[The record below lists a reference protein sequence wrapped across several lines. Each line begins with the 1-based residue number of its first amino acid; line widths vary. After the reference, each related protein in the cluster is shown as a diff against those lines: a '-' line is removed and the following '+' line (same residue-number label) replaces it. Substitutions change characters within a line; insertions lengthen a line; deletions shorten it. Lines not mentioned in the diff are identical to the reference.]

1 MKLVPENFKLIPTTY
16 NGNDFMKI
24 QYEDKDLV
32 MKLKGEFHIIDV
44 KNYGLRLIFTPDDY
58 SIIDKIHEMAGY
70 KNKSELNSISLSMNK
85 TTPFFN
91 HKNILMDQNK
101 CRSKHNALKKSRCV
115 DASPSVFHHFQLF
128 TTDST
133 HMQNRS
139 KSMNSSKKKKLNLCL
154 IMKTKFYLIFQ
165 IKLFPSSKSSFPSS

>member
-1 MKLVPENFKLIPTTY
+1 MNLVPEKFKTIPKSY

-32 MKLKGEFHIIDV
+32 MKLKGEFHMIDV
-44 KNYGLRLIFTPDDY
+44 KNHGLRLIFTPDNNE
-58 SIIDKIHEMAGY
+58 IIDKIHELGGY

-101 CRSKHNALKKSRCV
+101 CRSKHNALKKIKMRGCV
-115 DASPSVFHHFQLF
+115 AVCFSSFSISYDRLNANAKQVKVNEFLKEEKIESVFGEEG
-128 TTDST
+128 
-133 HMQNRS
+133 
-139 KSMNSSKKKKLNLCL
+139 
-154 IMKTKFYLIFQ
+154 
-165 IKLFPSSKSSFPSS
+165 

>member
-1 MKLVPENFKLIPTTY
+1 MNLVPEKFKIIPATY

-44 KNYGLRLIFTPDDY
+44 KNYDLRLIFTPDNNE
-58 SIIDKIHEMAGY
+58 IIDKIYELGGY

-101 CRSKHNALKKSRCV
+101 CRSKRDALKKIKMRGCV
-115 DASPSVFHHFQLF
+115 AVCF
-128 TTDST
+128 
-133 HMQNRS
+133 
-139 KSMNSSKKKKLNLCL
+139 
-154 IMKTKFYLIFQ
+154 
-165 IKLFPSSKSSFPSS
+165 SSFSINCDRLNAYAKQVKVNEFLKEEKIESMFGEED